1 MSASVLLLGG
11 KRVTVEEDAPICP
24 DMYSRRNRRRVW
36 GDLQA
41 SLRPLF
47 GDIWDT
53 NAVYVR

>member
-11 KRVTVEEDAPICP
+11 ERVLVEKDAPICP
-24 DMYSRRNRRRVW
+24 DMYSRKNRRSVW

-53 NAVYVR
+53 NAV